1 MYSLLNYIVIWRCW
15 SLKFFDSNVT
25 SFPMHNSFS
34 LCSWCCVCN
43 RIFGR
48 QMQAE
53 INNSVKGENEIR
65 MDGLAEEILSMSQC
79 FVLYL
84 VKWRQKPQT
93 TVSLKGENDISSLK
107 IIHCWCH
114 AVVAFNYFSHH
125 ISWWFLNVLMP
136 WGFSMWSILSHF
148 SVFFKVE

>member
-1 MYSLLNYIVIWRCW
+1 
-15 SLKFFDSNVT
+15 
-25 SFPMHNSFS
+25 MHNSFS

-43 RIFGR
+43 RIFGS

-84 VKWRQKPQT
+84 VKWKQKPQT
-93 TVSLKGENDISSLK
+93 TVSLKGENDI
-107 IIHCWCH
+107 
-114 AVVAFNYFSHH
+114 
-125 ISWWFLNVLMP
+125 
-136 WGFSMWSILSHF
+136 
-148 SVFFKVE
+148 